1 MPDLKKFVTE
11 MILREDLENASITKE
26 ALYQAFARWCRER
39 RITMAPDR
47 KNLTVALKN
56 QFAMNEKVVDG
67 EPSWVNARLK

>member
-1 MPDLKKFVTE
+1 MPRSPRKRSTRPLPG
-11 MILREDLENASITKE
+11 A
-26 ALYQAFARWCRER
+26 CRER

-67 EPSWVNARLK
+67 EPSWVNVRLK